1 MKEPS
6 VELDDASYQL
16 MMAIQTGQMVNTPR
30 PARGWMLLGLV
41 TVVLG
46 GLAALLL
53 ASGNRTSATADLHQA
68 PLSTATVH
76 TPRPLARGPQ
86 DLTDGFMRSSP
97 SQHDTPSAYKP
108 LEESGSEDVRPSS
121 DHKAGRRTKNLSASP
136 RSKYAPKPANAP
148 PVRISKPRQ
157 ESGRLQKDRPQR
169 DAQHRSRQFW
179 GRSPASDF
187 DPNADLVRSSP

>member
-1 MKEPS
+1 MKEPL
-6 VELDDASYQL
+6 VELDDARYQL

-30 PARGWMLLGLV
+30 PARGWMLVGLV

-53 ASGNRTSATADLHQA
+53 ASGNRISPTADLHQA

-86 DLTDGFMRSSP
+86 DLTEGFMRSSP

-121 DHKAGRRTKNLSASP
+121 DHKAGRRTKSLSASP

-148 PVRISKPRQ
+148 PVRISKPKQ

-169 DAQHRSRQFW
+169 EVQHRSQQFW